1 MLRKQNFIII
11 DTRAGANLSQT
22 IKLLNHKEMIKIVL
36 RIWLCFSS
44 GNKGEVEKGL
54 YAWMF
59 HKQKPKTQANLFLI
73 VGLSAGL

>member
-1 MLRKQNFIII
+1 MLGKQNFIII
-11 DTRAGANLSQT
+11 DTCAGANLSQT

-44 GNKGEVEKGL
+44 GIKGEVEKGL

-59 HKQKPKTQANLFLI
+59 HKKTKTQANLFLI
-73 VGLSAGL
+73 VGSSAGL